1 MTHEFRNL
9 AAQPREVL
17 TIILVGALVSAVF
30 FVGLFLVFKWR
41 DKRRRGASSVQGFT
55 ARQARTKRRRR

>member
-9 AAQPREVL
+9 AAQPRETL

-30 FVGLFLVFKWR
+30 FVGLFLFFKWR
-41 DKRRRGASSVQGFT
+41 DKRRRQAASVQGFT
-55 ARQARTKRRRR
+55 ARQARTKRGRR